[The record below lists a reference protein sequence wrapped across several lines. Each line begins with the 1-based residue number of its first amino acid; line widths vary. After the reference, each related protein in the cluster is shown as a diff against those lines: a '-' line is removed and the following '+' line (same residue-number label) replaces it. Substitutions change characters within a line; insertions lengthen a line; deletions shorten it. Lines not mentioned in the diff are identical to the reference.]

1 MDLRCARTLEHFH
14 NTDTLIM
21 STIVV
26 TSVVR
31 IRTCLRRAVSEFTR
45 LK

>member
-1 MDLRCARTLEHFH
+1 MVFH
-14 NTDTLIM
+14 YADTLIM

-31 IRTCLRRAVSEFTR
+31 IRTCRRRAVSEFTSC
-45 LK
+45 K